1 MVVVINVMLIGLM
14 AGGGWYSRNITP
26 DRADN
31 RTFGAFLQGQ
41 VETATGTISGHEAL
55 LQIAGMPVILGIGG
69 SIIVMLA
76 VLTGVGG

>member
-14 AGGGWYSRNITP
+14 AGGGWYSRNMTP
-26 DRADN
+26 DRAVN

-41 VETATGTISGHEAL
+41 VETASGTISGREAL